1 MEDLIRIEAVII
13 QNGTTNGVDAKLLH
27 EFLEVKTAFSD
38 WIKKRINDYNFSNEF
53 DYLKVRDLNYSGIGQ
68 APVNYTLSMDMAK
81 ELSMV
86 ERNEKGQEARK
97 YFIKCE
103 KALQGQTYLERHNLP
118 NFMDPAISA
127 RAWAEQ
133 VELKQVALAERDV
146 AVVERD
152 EAIKFR
158 QRIDDKRAA
167 SAMGTAAKYSKENVK
182 LRKELEEVSDIFA
195 QLNQFVVGRGACLT
209 IS

>member
-97 YFIKCE
+97 YFSKCE
-103 KALQGQTYLERHNLP
+103 
-118 NFMDPAISA
+118 
-127 RAWAEQ
+127 
-133 VELKQVALAERDV
+133 
-146 AVVERD
+146 
-152 EAIKFR
+152 
-158 QRIDDKRAA
+158 
-167 SAMGTAAKYSKENVK
+167 
-182 LRKELEEVSDIFA
+182 
-195 QLNQFVVGRGACLT
+195 
-209 IS
+209 